1 MPVFL
6 GAAVLVFLLWAA
18 RKSGRLD
25 ANRQRWSA
33 LIALVVAAA
42 LTIRGDLALAVLV
55 GGFGLYL
62 LGQVSPWGRRLFA
75 ADANSGRSAG
85 REDTQRNAAAGR
97 RFRPPASGKMTEQE
111 AYQILGVQAGASVQ
125 DIARAHRALMKKL
138 HPDQGGSTYLAARV
152 NEAKDVLLR
161 RHR

>member
-1 MPVFL
+1 MPVLL
-6 GAAVLVFLLWAA
+6 GATVLVFLLWAA

-25 ANRQRWSA
+25 ADRQRWSA
-33 LIALVVAAA
+33 ALALVITAA
-42 LTIRGDLALAVLV
+42 LLIRGDLAPAVLV

-62 LGQVSPWGRRLFA
+62 LGQVSPWWRRLFA
-75 ADANSGRSAG
+75 AYANSRRSGG
-85 REDTQRNAAAGR
+85 REDAQRDAAAGR
-97 RFRPPASGKMTEQE
+97 RFGPPGAGKMTEQE
-111 AYQILGVQAGASVQ
+111 AYQILGVQAGASTQ

-152 NEAKDVLLR
+152 NEAKDILLR